1 MAKRFCKMNRKE
13 IADQLG
19 EIHQLVAAP
28 KYLCRAC
35 ARSSAAKGSLCKPQA
50 IPSLKALRKNEAQSE
65 AKNEHIVSQP
75 APIVVKPSLSME
87 SAEVT
92 TSASAP
98 LNDFAISL
106 LSLNKKQLK
115 KAKKALKK
123 QRKYHKKLAKLAKK
137 KAKQLKRREKLERK
151 LHKFSGVLRVLNH
164 TQAVRQETPMH

>member
-50 IPSLKALRKNEAQSE
+50 IPSLKALRQKAAQSE

-75 APIVVKPSLSME
+75 APIVVKPSLPME
-87 SAEVT
+87 SAEANLV
-92 TSASAP
+92 SAP
-98 LNDFAISL
+98 LNGFAISL

-123 QRKYHKKLAKLAKK
+123 QRKYHKKLAKLAKQK
-137 KAKQLKRREKLERK
+137 VKQLKRREKLERK

>member
-28 KYLCRAC
+28 QYLCRAC

-50 IPSLKALRKNEAQSE
+50 IPSLKALRQNAVQSE
-65 AKNEHIVSQP
+65 AKNEHIVSPP
-75 APIVVKPSLSME
+75 APIVVKPSLPME

>member
-35 ARSSAAKGSLCKPQA
+35 VRSSAAKGSLCKPQA
-50 IPSLKALRKNEAQSE
+50 IPSLKALRQKAAQS
-65 AKNEHIVSQP
+65 EHIVSQP
-75 APIVVKPSLSME
+75 APIVVKPSLPVE
-87 SAEVT
+87 SAEANLV
-92 TSASAP
+92 SAP
-98 LNDFAISL
+98 LNGFALSL

-123 QRKYHKKLAKLAKK
+123 QRKYHKKLAKLAKQ